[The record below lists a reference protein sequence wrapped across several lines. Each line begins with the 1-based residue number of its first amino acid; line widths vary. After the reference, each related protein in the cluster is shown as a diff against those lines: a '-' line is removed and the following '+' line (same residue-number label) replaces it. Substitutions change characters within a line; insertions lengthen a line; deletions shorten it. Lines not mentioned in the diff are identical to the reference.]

1 MAEEGIPVE
10 HIPSG
15 IDSVTIIARKK
26 YFTPEKEDIIINRF
40 RNEARAESVKVER
53 DLAIVMIV
61 GQAMEKSVGIMA
73 RAASALSAAGINLRI
88 VNQGASEISMMFGVS
103 EEYTDYAVRVL
114 YKELFRY

>member
-1 MAEEGIPVE
+1 M
-10 HIPSG
+10 
-15 IDSVTIIARKK
+15 
-26 YFTPEKEDIIINRF
+26 
-40 RNEARAESVKVER
+40 VKVDR

-88 VNQGASEISMMFGVS
+88 VNQGASEISLMFGVS

>member
-1 MAEEGIPVE
+1 MTISA
-10 HIPSG
+10 
-15 IDSVTIIARKK
+15 SVADQAIK
-26 YFTPEKEDIIINRF
+26 YFTAEKEEIIVNRVK
-40 RNEARAESVKVER
+40 NELKVDEVHIEK